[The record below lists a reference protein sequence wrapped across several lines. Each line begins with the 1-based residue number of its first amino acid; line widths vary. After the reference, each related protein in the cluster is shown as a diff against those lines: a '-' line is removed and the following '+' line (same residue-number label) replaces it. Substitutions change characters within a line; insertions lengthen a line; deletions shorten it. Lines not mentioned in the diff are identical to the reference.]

1 MDAHHLGARHGQH
14 AEGIVLAQVVFDGER
29 EMPQILE
36 RAQILRVHTGALA
49 LGAIG
54 GDVLVGVLEAVP
66 EARKLQRP
74 QLTLARALDRLKLAT
89 VLPGHGSSS
98 SH

>member
-1 MDAHHLGARHGQH
+1 
-14 AEGIVLAQVVFDGER
+14 
-29 EMPQILE
+29 MPQILE

-54 GDVLVGVLEAVP
+54 ADVLVGVLEAVP

-74 QLTLARALDRLKLAT
+74 QLIRARALDRLKLAT
-89 VLPGHGSSS
+89 VLPDHGSSS
-98 SH
+98 SF